1 MFEHLDD
8 PTPYAPAPGLRAA
21 VRGQVR
27 RRRRRRVAVAGGVAS
42 VVALGVGTVATA
54 RARLEPERID
64 VSGLADDDGPTPD
77 GGGPDQAG
85 DPVTVLVVGV
95 DGGMEHGDD
104 GEMSERSRRTDTMAL
119 VRIDPE
125 AGEVR
130 LLGVPRDLA
139 FDVLPAPGRINGA
152 YEQGGPH
159 LLIET
164 ITDELGVEIDHYVQ
178 VDFAGA
184 VELVDALGG
193 IRVAVDRPL
202 RDDQTGTALVA
213 GCQTLD
219 GRATLALGRSRMGE
233 VQQDDGTWVHDPSSL
248 FGRDQRGAA
257 VAAAL
262 LQAAGRVGVG
272 DLPALVREGLGS
284 ITVDAD
290 LATDDLVAWA
300 RDARDDRFVPLGL
313 PVRLDEVGG
322 AEVLRLDEGAA
333 AVVAAFLDGGSDPIP
348 PVADGEPVP
357 EPSGLRPC

>member
-8 PTPYAPAPGLRAA
+8 PTPYVPAPGLRAA

-64 VSGLADDDGPTPD
+64 VGGLADEDGPTSD
-77 GGGPDQAG
+77 GDEPDQAG

-95 DGGMEHGDD
+95 DGAQEHGDD

-119 VRIDPE
+119 VRLDPE

-130 LLGVPRDLA
+130 LLGIPRDLA
-139 FDVLPAPGRINGA
+139 FDALPAPGRINGA

-159 LLIET
+159 LLVET
-164 ITDELGVEIDHYVQ
+164 ITDELGVEVDHYVQ

-202 RDDQTGTALVA
+202 RDEQTGTALAA

-219 GRATLALGRSRMGE
+219 GRETLGLGRSRMGE
-233 VQQDDGTWVHDPSSL
+233 VQHDDGTWVHDATAVL
-248 FGRDQRGAA
+248 GRDQRGAA

-262 LQAAGRVGVG
+262 LQAAGRVGVE
-272 DLPALVREGLGS
+272 DLPALVREGMGS

-290 LATDDLVAWA
+290 LRTDDLVAWA
-300 RDARDDRFVPLGL
+300 RAARDDRFVPLGL
-313 PVRLDEVGG
+313 PVRLDDVGRVS
-322 AEVLRLDEGAA
+322 VLRLDEGAA
-333 AVVAAFLDGGSDPIP
+333 AVVTAFVDGGSDPVP
-348 PVADGEPVP
+348 ALSDGEPVL